1 MGGAAARGARTGLG
15 GADGAAADRGPAGAP
30 AGARAALPQRHG
42 HALGRDGHGRAAL
55 ALRQDPRAHRRPL
68 SGAGPAHGRGA
79 ARPRGRGRRAAAG
92 ASRRE
97 QRSGR
102 RRSRRARPRGP
113 ARARSL
119 AGRLGADLRDAARR
133 PRSGR
138 DQDRAARGR
147 LVREVG
153 PFHSPD
159 EGEPESALY
168 LQLNR
173 NKRGI
178 ALDLKSAE
186 GRAVLERLLAGA
198 DVLIEGYRPGVMER
212 LGLGYEELSN
222 RHPRLVYLSVSG
234 LGAEGPLAGAPA
246 SELDVQAV
254 VGSNRHLGRSGD
266 PPVRFGYDLASVGA
280 GIAGVH
286 GVLTALLWRE
296 RSGLGQHVQTS
307 LLQTFIAMHQW
318 TISAELAVEDRVG
331 RPLSGADEEP
341 DHGFET
347 ADGHALITMRGD
359 EGAWAKF
366 LIAIDRPE
374 VLLDPR
380 YEAPDRLMR
389 NLHLLPP
396 LVNDRTREIP
406 FEELRRLVQDE
417 LGYAI
422 VRMHDL
428 RSLLADEQTEALGV
442 VRTIEGHPTLGPLR
456 TLNVPWGF
464 EDGLA
469 SLRLPPPLLG
479 QHGAEVLAEAGY
491 AEAEIAGLVES
502 GVLRLAPQAQ
512 LART

>member
-1 MGGAAARGARTGLG
+1 MLTGLPLIEG
-15 GADGAAADRGPAGAP
+15 LLAHPQASGQRYLSVMDTPWGDMGTAEPHWRFDKTRARITGPL
-30 AGARAALPQRHG
+30 AR
-42 HALGRDGHGRAAL
+42 
-55 ALRQDPRAHRRPL
+55 
-68 SGAGPAHGRGA
+68 AGPAHRGGA
-79 ARPRGRGRRAAAG
+79 PRARGRGGGRIAAAG
-92 ASRRE
+92 SRRE
-97 QRSGR
+97 QR
-102 RRSRRARPRGP
+102 RARQRRQRSTSDAAP
-113 ARARSL
+113 APAL
-119 AGRLGADLRDAARR
+119 AGLRVLDLSQGVSGPICAMQLGDLGADVVKIEPPGGDWI
-133 PRSGR
+133 
-138 DQDRAARGR
+138 
-147 LVREVG
+147 REVG
-153 PFHSPD
+153 PFHTPED
-159 EGEPESALY
+159 GEPESALY

-178 ALDLKSAE
+178 ALDLKTA
-186 GRAVLERLLAGA
+186 GGKAVLERLLAGA

-212 LGLGYEELSN
+212 LGLGYEELSA
-222 RHPRLVYLSVSG
+222 RYPRLVYLSISG
-234 LGAEGPLAGAPA
+234 QGAEGPLATAPA

-254 VGSNRHLGRSGD
+254 VGSNRHLGRATD
-266 PPVRFGYDLASVGA
+266 PPLRYGYDLASVGA
-280 GIAGVH
+280 GVAGVH

-307 LLQTFIAMHQW
+307 LLQAFIAMHQW
-318 TISAELAVEDRVG
+318 TISAELATDDRVG
-331 RPLSGADEEP
+331 RPLTGADEPP

-406 FEELRRLVQDE
+406 FEELRTLVQDE
-417 LGYAI
+417 LGYTI

-428 RSLLADEQTEALGV
+428 RSLLADAQTEALEMV
-442 VRTIEGHPTLGPLR
+442 QTIEGHATLGPLR

-479 QHGAEVLAEAGY
+479 QHSAELLAEAGY
-491 AEAEIAGLVES
+491 DEAEIARLAES
-502 GVLRLAPQAQ
+502 GAVRLTPQAA
-512 LART
+512 LAGA